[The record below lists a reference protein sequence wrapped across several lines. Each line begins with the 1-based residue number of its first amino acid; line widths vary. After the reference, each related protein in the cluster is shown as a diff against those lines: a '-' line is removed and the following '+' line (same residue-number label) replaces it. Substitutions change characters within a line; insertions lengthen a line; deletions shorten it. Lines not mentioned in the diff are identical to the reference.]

1 MLAFV
6 PVLTRHSSFLS
17 SLAQHETITQ
27 TDKPNKINGKHCMH
41 ASNIDI
47 VQMKFH
53 GGWPLLGEL
62 GLVYWSTPKRI
73 HILWYGHNFLCT
85 FVLFFTL
92 SPSFYDYL
100 VEIYGNMKASH
111 TSQSNRIREF
121 EMVLNFIWKYQISWT
136 HISFFWKNVHEI
148 EHRSFIII
156 FVCLCKFRF
165 FIEFRFVNFFSLFLY
180 EIAFCRFECFF
191 YLHSIY

>member
-1 MLAFV
+1 MENIACML
-6 PVLTRHSSFLS
+6 
-17 SLAQHETITQ
+17 Q
-27 TDKPNKINGKHCMH
+27 TLISYKWNFMVVGHCLV
-41 ASNIDI
+41 NW
-47 VQMKFH
+47 
-53 GGWPLLGEL
+53 GWFIGQLQSEH
-62 GLVYWSTPKRI
+62 TN
-73 HILWYGHNFLCT
+73 ILWYGHNFLCT

-136 HISFFWKNVHEI
+136 HISFFWENVHEI

-156 FVCLCKFRF
+156 FVCLCKFHF
-165 FIEFRFVNFFSLFLY
+165 FYRIQVDCVNFFSLFLY

>member
-1 MLAFV
+1 MENIA
-6 PVLTRHSSFLS
+6 
-17 SLAQHETITQ
+17 
-27 TDKPNKINGKHCMH
+27 CH
-41 ASNIDI
+41 APNIDI

-53 GGWPLLGEL
+53 GGWPLLGEM
-62 GLVYWSTPKRI
+62 GLVYWSTPKRT
-73 HILWYGHNFLCT
+73 HILWYGHNFLCML
-85 FVLFFTL
+85 VLFFTL

-156 FVCLCKFRF
+156 FVCLCKFHF
-165 FIEFRFVNFFSLFLY
+165 FYRIQVDCVNFFSLFLY